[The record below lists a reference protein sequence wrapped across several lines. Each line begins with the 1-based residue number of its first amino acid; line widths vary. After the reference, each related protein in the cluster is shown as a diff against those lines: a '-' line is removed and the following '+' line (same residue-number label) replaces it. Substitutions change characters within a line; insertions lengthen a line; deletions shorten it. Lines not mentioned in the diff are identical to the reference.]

1 MKKEEI
7 IEIRQTRSVQDAK
20 IQRILRVIR
29 ISNPMIQ
36 KKYKGIVKCIFGSY
50 VRGEEGPGSD
60 LDVLVEFK
68 DDANLL
74 DLVGI
79 SQFLEDRIHIPVDVV
94 PIDTVREEI
103 REQVLREAIPI

>member
-7 IEIRQTRSVQDAK
+7 IEI
-20 IQRILRVIR
+20 IRV
-29 ISNPMIQ
+29 SNPMIQ
-36 KKYKGIVKCIFGSY
+36 EKYKGIVKCIFGSY
-50 VRGEEGPGSD
+50 VRGEEGPESD

-79 SQFLEDRIHIPVDVV
+79 SQFLEDKINVPVDVV
-94 PIDTVREEI
+94 PIDAVREEI
-103 REQVLREAIPI
+103 KEQVLREAIQI

>member
-1 MKKEEI
+1 
-7 IEIRQTRSVQDAK
+7 
-20 IQRILRVIR
+20 
-29 ISNPMIQ
+29 
-36 KKYKGIVKCIFGSY
+36 
-50 VRGEEGPGSD
+50 
-60 LDVLVEFK
+60 VEFK

-94 PIDTVREEI
+94 PIDAVREEI

>member
-1 MKKEEI
+1 MKNEEI
-7 IEIRQTRSVQDAK
+7 IEI
-20 IQRILRVIR
+20 IR
-29 ISNPMIQ
+29 TLNPLIQ
-36 KKYKGIVKCIFGSY
+36 KKYKGSIKCIFGSY
-50 VRGEEGPGSD
+50 VRGEEGPESD

-79 SQFLEDRIHIPVDVV
+79 SLFLEDKIHIPVDVV

-103 REQVLREAIPI
+103 KEQVLREAIPI

>member
-1 MKKEEI
+1 MIMKKEEI
-7 IEIRQTRSVQDAK
+7 IEI
-20 IQRILRVIR
+20 IR

-68 DDANLL
+68 DNANLL

-79 SQFLEDRIHIPVDVV
+79 SQFLEDKIHIPVDVV
-94 PIDTVREEI
+94 PIDAVREEI
-103 REQVLREAIPI
+103 KEQVLREAIPI